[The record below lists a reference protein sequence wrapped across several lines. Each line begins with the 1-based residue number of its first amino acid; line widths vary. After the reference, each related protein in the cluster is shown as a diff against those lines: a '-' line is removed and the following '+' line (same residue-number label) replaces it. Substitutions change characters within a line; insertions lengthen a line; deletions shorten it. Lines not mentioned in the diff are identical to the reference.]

1 MSSPAPAPAPAPAPP
16 GATIGVMLVE
26 DHQVMLWGL
35 QQLIDG
41 ERPSMAVVG
50 AARTCPDALAKA
62 AQLAPDVILLDIDL
76 DGVCMIDF
84 LPELLAN
91 GLSRALLLTA
101 ERDTGTLDL
110 AVRRGARG
118 ILHKEVA
125 AEQVLK
131 AIEKIHRGEL
141 WFDAGTMGRVFGQV
155 FDASAARRA
164 DPELAR
170 HAQLTARERDVVTAS
185 VKHSGSANHVLAAQL
200 FISEH
205 TLRNHLTSIYRKL
218 GVASRLELYVYAVRH
233 ALARS
238 SPALQRT
245 APLRRR

>member
-1 MSSPAPAPAPAPAPP
+1 MSGTAPAPSV
-16 GATIGVMLVE
+16 ATIGVLLVE
-26 DHQVMLWGL
+26 DHQTMLWGL
-35 QQLIDG
+35 QKLIDG
-41 ERPSMAVVG
+41 ERPRMAVAG
-50 AARTCPDALAKA
+50 TARTCADALAKA

-84 LPELLAN
+84 LPALLAN

-101 ERDTGTLDL
+101 ERNTGTLDL

-141 WFDAGTMGRVFGQV
+141 WFDADTMGRVFGQV
-155 FDASAARRA
+155 FDARGAHHGG
-164 DPELAR
+164 PEPAR
-170 HAQLTARERDVVTAS
+170 HAALTARERDIVNAAVE
-185 VKHSGSANHVLAAQL
+185 HSGSANHVLAERL

-205 TLRNHLTSIYRKL
+205 TLRNHLSSVYRKL
-218 GVASRLELYVYAVRH
+218 GVASRLELYVYALRH
-233 ALARS
+233 GLARTD
-238 SPALQRT
+238 AAGQRRP
-245 APLRRR
+245 PLSGS